1 MTAIVFVVGQKGEL
15 MSDMTNA
22 AAIDL
27 LDNLIL
33 MMFEDDYESD
43 YDTALRMAIDALKT
57 QADTDTVS
65 RQAARMCLTGD
76 VTDMS
81 IAQYIKMVDKR
92 LEQLPPSPSRPSVS
106 DCWGCNCP
114 KMDGE
119 SARPKG
125 EWRLAWKGT
134 IAEGLFCSECH
145 KRGNGESICPNCKA
159 DMWIPVTERLPE
171 GTVLAT
177 VETKMFKHKYI
188 CEAVWIPRWSKIADF
203 DSWEDCSEYNED
215 EDEYYVLEGWYER
228 IHNWDEYSFVGIEDK
243 VIAWKPLPEPYNKVE
258 KGT

>member
-1 MTAIVFVVGQKGEL
+1 

-114 KMDGE
+114 KMDRE

-159 DMWIPVTERLPE
+159 DMWVPVTERLPE

-177 VETKMFKHKYI
+177 VET
-188 CEAVWIPRWSKIADF
+188 
-203 DSWEDCSEYNED
+203 N
-215 EDEYYVLEGWYER
+215 YVLEGWYER

-243 VIAWKPLPEPYNKVE
+243 VIAWQPLPEPYKE
-258 KGT
+258 GGAE

>member
-76 VTDMS
+76 VTNMS
-81 IAQYIKMVDKR
+81 IEQYIKMVDKR
-92 LEQLPPSPSRPSVS
+92 LEQLPPSPTLSRQHDISKAKFS
-106 DCWGCNCP
+106 CP
-114 KMDGE
+114 ICG
-119 SARPKG
+119 
-125 EWRLAWKGT
+125 
-134 IAEGLFCSECH
+134 AEME
-145 KRGNGESICPNCKA
+145 
-159 DMWIPVTERLPE
+159 VT
-171 GTVLAT
+171 V
-177 VETKMFKHKYI
+177 
-188 CEAVWIPRWSKIADF
+188 
-203 DSWEDCSEYNED
+203 D
-215 EDEYYVLEGWYER
+215 E
-228 IHNWDEYSFVGIEDK
+228 WDEGGAV
-243 VIAWKPLPEPYNKVE
+243 
-258 KGT
+258 